1 MNKHPVFPYDLPPA
15 SGATGGAETASRP
28 VNRKTGIVASIVL
41 AVLGLLTFF
50 TPISVGV
57 GMAYLLTAG
66 LMVYG
71 ISQTV
76 AFFRA
81 PKEARSGWSLVNG
94 IMLLLFSGFTLW
106 SGLSGVY
113 GTLQMIASLSYVAG
127 FLTIAAGISQ
137 ISTFFALQ
145 RASGSGWIMGKRHPE
160 PAAQPGH
167 SGQPGS
173 QLVYPDLRLGHLS
186 DGFRHRPVCRVPVRP
201 QSVPLLSSGGA

>member
-81 PKEARSGWSLVNG
+81 PKKARSGWSLVNG

-145 RASGSGWIMGKRHPE
+145 RASGSGWIM
-160 PAAQPGH
+160 A
-167 SGQPGS
+167 SGI
-173 QLVYPDLRLGHLS
+173 LNL
-186 DGFRHRPVCRVPVRP
+186 
-201 QSVPLLSSGGA
+201 LLSLVILANPVVSWFTLTSVWGIYLTVSGIALFAESLSGRRACHS

>member
-81 PKEARSGWSLVNG
+81 PKEARSGWTLVNG

-145 RASGSGWIMGKRHPE
+145 RASGSGWIM
-160 PAAQPGH
+160 A
-167 SGQPGS
+167 SGI
-173 QLVYPDLRLGHLS
+173 LNL
-186 DGFRHRPVCRVPVRP
+186 
-201 QSVPLLSSGGA
+201 LLSLVILANPVVSWFTLTSVWGIYLTVSGIALFAESLSGHRACHS

>member
-1 MNKHPVFPYDLPPA
+1 MNKHSVFPYDLPPA
-15 SGATGGAETASRP
+15 SSTTGGAETASRP

-76 AFFRA
+76 AFIRA

-145 RASGSGWIMGKRHPE
+145 RASGSGWIM
-160 PAAQPGH
+160 A
-167 SGQPGS
+167 SGI
-173 QLVYPDLRLGHLS
+173 LNL
-186 DGFRHRPVCRVPVRP
+186 
-201 QSVPLLSSGGA
+201 LLSLVILANPVASWFTLTSVWGIYLTVSGIALFAESLSGHRACHS

>member
-1 MNKHPVFPYDLPPA
+1 MNKHSVFPYDLPPA
-15 SGATGGAETASRP
+15 SGVTGGAETASRP

-57 GMAYLLTAG
+57 GMAYLLTTG

-145 RASGSGWIMGKRHPE
+145 RASGSGWIM
-160 PAAQPGH
+160 A
-167 SGQPGS
+167 SGI
-173 QLVYPDLRLGHLS
+173 LNL
-186 DGFRHRPVCRVPVRP
+186 
-201 QSVPLLSSGGA
+201 LLSLVILANPVASWFILTSVWGIYLTVSGIALFAESLSGHRACHS

>member
-1 MNKHPVFPYDLPPA
+1 MNKHSVFPYDLPPA
-15 SGATGGAETASRP
+15 SSTTGGAETASRP

-145 RASGSGWIMGKRHPE
+145 RASGSGWIM
-160 PAAQPGH
+160 A
-167 SGQPGS
+167 SGI
-173 QLVYPDLRLGHLS
+173 LNL
-186 DGFRHRPVCRVPVRP
+186 
-201 QSVPLLSSGGA
+201 LLSLVILANPVASWFTLTSVWGIYLTVSGIALFAESLSGSRACHS

>member
-145 RASGSGWIMGKRHPE
+145 RASGSGWIM
-160 PAAQPGH
+160 A
-167 SGQPGS
+167 SGI
-173 QLVYPDLRLGHLS
+173 LNL
-186 DGFRHRPVCRVPVRP
+186 
-201 QSVPLLSSGGA
+201 LLSLVILANPVVSWFTLTSVWGIYLTGSGIALFAESLSGRRACHS

>member
-1 MNKHPVFPYDLPPA
+1 MNKHSVFPYDLPPA
-15 SGATGGAETASRP
+15 SSTTGGAETASRP

-76 AFFRA
+76 AFIRA

-145 RASGSGWIMGKRHPE
+145 RASGSGWIM
-160 PAAQPGH
+160 A
-167 SGQPGS
+167 SGI
-173 QLVYPDLRLGHLS
+173 LNL
-186 DGFRHRPVCRVPVRP
+186 
-201 QSVPLLSSGGA
+201 LLSLVILANPVASWFTLTSVWGIYLTVSGIALFAGSLSGHRACHS

>member
-81 PKEARSGWSLVNG
+81 PKEARSGWTLVNG

-145 RASGSGWIMGKRHPE
+145 RASGSGWIM
-160 PAAQPGH
+160 A
-167 SGQPGS
+167 SGI
-173 QLVYPDLRLGHLS
+173 LNL
-186 DGFRHRPVCRVPVRP
+186 
-201 QSVPLLSSGGA
+201 LLSLIILANPVVSWFTLTSVWGIYLTVSGIALFAESLSGRRACHS

>member
-76 AFFRA
+76 AFIRA

-145 RASGSGWIMGKRHPE
+145 RASGSGWIM
-160 PAAQPGH
+160 A
-167 SGQPGS
+167 SGI
-173 QLVYPDLRLGHLS
+173 LNL
-186 DGFRHRPVCRVPVRP
+186 
-201 QSVPLLSSGGA
+201 LLSLVILANPVVSWFTLTSVWGIYLTGSGIALFAESLSGRRACHS

>member
-1 MNKHPVFPYDLPPA
+1 MNKHSVFPYDLPPA
-15 SGATGGAETASRP
+15 SGVTGGAETASRP

-145 RASGSGWIMGKRHPE
+145 RTGVDGAGWVMASGI
-160 PAAQPGH
+160 
-167 SGQPGS
+167 
-173 QLVYPDLRLGHLS
+173 LNL
-186 DGFRHRPVCRVPVRP
+186 
-201 QSVPLLSSGGA
+201 LLSMVILANPVVSWFTLASVWGIYLTVSGIALFAESLSGHRACHS

>member
-145 RASGSGWIMGKRHPE
+145 RASGSGWIM
-160 PAAQPGH
+160 A
-167 SGQPGS
+167 SGI
-173 QLVYPDLRLGHLS
+173 LNL
-186 DGFRHRPVCRVPVRP
+186 
-201 QSVPLLSSGGA
+201 LLSLVILANPVVSWFTLTSVWGIYLTVSGIALFAESLSGHRACHS

>member
-81 PKEARSGWSLVNG
+81 PKEAWSGWSLVNG

-113 GTLQMIASLSYVAG
+113 VTLQMIASLSYVAG

-145 RASGSGWIMGKRHPE
+145 RASGSGWIM
-160 PAAQPGH
+160 A
-167 SGQPGS
+167 SGI
-173 QLVYPDLRLGHLS
+173 LNL
-186 DGFRHRPVCRVPVRP
+186 
-201 QSVPLLSSGGA
+201 LLSLVILANPVVSWFTLTSVWGIYLTGSGIALFAESLSGRRACHS

>member
-1 MNKHPVFPYDLPPA
+1 MNNHSVFPYDLPPA
-15 SGATGGAETASRP
+15 SSTTGGAETASRP

-145 RASGSGWIMGKRHPE
+145 RASGSGWIM
-160 PAAQPGH
+160 A
-167 SGQPGS
+167 SGI
-173 QLVYPDLRLGHLS
+173 LNL
-186 DGFRHRPVCRVPVRP
+186 
-201 QSVPLLSSGGA
+201 LLSLVILANPVVSWFTLASVWGIYLTVSGIALFAESLSGHRACHS

>member
-145 RASGSGWIMGKRHPE
+145 KSSGSGWIM
-160 PAAQPGH
+160 A
-167 SGQPGS
+167 SGI
-173 QLVYPDLRLGHLS
+173 LNL
-186 DGFRHRPVCRVPVRP
+186 
-201 QSVPLLSSGGA
+201 LLSLVILANPVVSWFTLTSVWGIYLTVSGIALFAESLSGRRACHS

>member
-28 VNRKTGIVASIVL
+28 VNRKTCIVASIVL

-81 PKEARSGWSLVNG
+81 PKEARSGWTLVNG

-145 RASGSGWIMGKRHPE
+145 RASGSGWIM
-160 PAAQPGH
+160 A
-167 SGQPGS
+167 SGI
-173 QLVYPDLRLGHLS
+173 LNL
-186 DGFRHRPVCRVPVRP
+186 
-201 QSVPLLSSGGA
+201 LLSLVILANPVVSWFTLTSVWGIYLTVSGIALFAESLSGRRACHS

>member
-41 AVLGLLTFF
+41 AILGLLTFF

-145 RASGSGWIMGKRHPE
+145 RASGSGWIM
-160 PAAQPGH
+160 A
-167 SGQPGS
+167 SGI
-173 QLVYPDLRLGHLS
+173 LNL
-186 DGFRHRPVCRVPVRP
+186 
-201 QSVPLLSSGGA
+201 LLSLVILANPVVSWFTLTSVWGIYLTVSGIALFAESLSGRRACHS

>member
-94 IMLLLFSGFTLW
+94 IMLLLFSDFTLW

-145 RASGSGWIMGKRHPE
+145 RASGSGWIM
-160 PAAQPGH
+160 A
-167 SGQPGS
+167 SGI
-173 QLVYPDLRLGHLS
+173 LNL
-186 DGFRHRPVCRVPVRP
+186 
-201 QSVPLLSSGGA
+201 LLSLVILANPVVSWFTLTSVWGIYLTVSGIALFAESLSGRRACHS

>member
-1 MNKHPVFPYDLPPA
+1 MNKHSVFPYDLPPA
-15 SGATGGAETASRP
+15 SSTTGGAETASRP

-145 RASGSGWIMGKRHPE
+145 RASGSGWIM
-160 PAAQPGH
+160 A
-167 SGQPGS
+167 SGI
-173 QLVYPDLRLGHLS
+173 LNL
-186 DGFRHRPVCRVPVRP
+186 
-201 QSVPLLSSGGA
+201 LLSLVILANPVVSWFTLTSVWGIYLTVSGIALFAESLSGRRACHS

>member
-1 MNKHPVFPYDLPPA
+1 
-15 SGATGGAETASRP
+15 
-28 VNRKTGIVASIVL
+28 
-41 AVLGLLTFF
+41 
-50 TPISVGV
+50 
-57 GMAYLLTAG
+57 MAYLLTAG

-76 AFFRA
+76 AFIRA

-145 RASGSGWIMGKRHPE
+145 RASGSGWIM
-160 PAAQPGH
+160 A
-167 SGQPGS
+167 SGI
-173 QLVYPDLRLGHLS
+173 LNL
-186 DGFRHRPVCRVPVRP
+186 
-201 QSVPLLSSGGA
+201 LLSLVILANPVASWFTLTSVWGIYLTVSGIALFAESLSGHRACHS

>member
-1 MNKHPVFPYDLPPA
+1 MNKHSVFPYDLPPA
-15 SGATGGAETASRP
+15 SSTTGGAETASRP

-145 RASGSGWIMGKRHPE
+145 RASGSGWIM
-160 PAAQPGH
+160 A
-167 SGQPGS
+167 SGILNLLLS
-173 QLVYPDLRLGHLS
+173 LVILANPVASWFTLTSVWGIYLTVSG
-186 DGFRHRPVCRVPVRP
+186 HRPVCRVPVRP

>member
-15 SGATGGAETASRP
+15 SGATGGAETAPRP

-145 RASGSGWIMGKRHPE
+145 RASGSGWIM
-160 PAAQPGH
+160 A
-167 SGQPGS
+167 SGI
-173 QLVYPDLRLGHLS
+173 LNL
-186 DGFRHRPVCRVPVRP
+186 
-201 QSVPLLSSGGA
+201 LLSLVILANPVVSWFTLTSVWGIYLTVSGIALFAESLSGRRACHS

>member
-145 RASGSGWIMGKRHPE
+145 RASGSGWIM
-160 PAAQPGH
+160 A
-167 SGQPGS
+167 SGI
-173 QLVYPDLRLGHLS
+173 LNL
-186 DGFRHRPVCRVPVRP
+186 
-201 QSVPLLSSGGA
+201 LLSLVILANPVASWFTLTSVWGIYLTVSGIALFAESLSGHRACHS

>member
-1 MNKHPVFPYDLPPA
+1 
-15 SGATGGAETASRP
+15 
-28 VNRKTGIVASIVL
+28 
-41 AVLGLLTFF
+41 
-50 TPISVGV
+50 
-57 GMAYLLTAG
+57 MAYLLTAG

>member
-1 MNKHPVFPYDLPPA
+1 MNKHSVFPYDLPPA
-15 SGATGGAETASRP
+15 SSTTGGAETASRP

-50 TPISVGV
+50 TPISMGV

-145 RASGSGWIMGKRHPE
+145 RASGSGWIM
-160 PAAQPGH
+160 A
-167 SGQPGS
+167 SGI
-173 QLVYPDLRLGHLS
+173 LNL
-186 DGFRHRPVCRVPVRP
+186 
-201 QSVPLLSSGGA
+201 LLSLVILANPVASWFTLTSVWGIYLTVSGIALFAESLSGRRACHS

>member
-1 MNKHPVFPYDLPPA
+1 MNKHSVFPYDLPPA

-145 RASGSGWIMGKRHPE
+145 RASGSGWIM
-160 PAAQPGH
+160 A
-167 SGQPGS
+167 SGI
-173 QLVYPDLRLGHLS
+173 LNL
-186 DGFRHRPVCRVPVRP
+186 
-201 QSVPLLSSGGA
+201 LLSLVILANPVASWFTLTSVWGIYLTVSGIALFAESLSGHRACHS

>member
-81 PKEARSGWSLVNG
+81 PKEARSGWSLING

-145 RASGSGWIMGKRHPE
+145 RASGSGWIM
-160 PAAQPGH
+160 A
-167 SGQPGS
+167 SGI
-173 QLVYPDLRLGHLS
+173 LNL
-186 DGFRHRPVCRVPVRP
+186 
-201 QSVPLLSSGGA
+201 LLSLVILANPVASWFTLTSVWGIYLTVSGIALFAESLSGRRACHS

>member
-1 MNKHPVFPYDLPPA
+1 MNKHSVFPYDLPPA
-15 SGATGGAETASRP
+15 SSTTGGAETASRP
-28 VNRKTGIVASIVL
+28 VNRKTGIVAFIVL

-106 SGLSGVY
+106 SELSGVY

-145 RASGSGWIMGKRHPE
+145 RASGSGWIM
-160 PAAQPGH
+160 A
-167 SGQPGS
+167 SGI
-173 QLVYPDLRLGHLS
+173 LNL
-186 DGFRHRPVCRVPVRP
+186 
-201 QSVPLLSSGGA
+201 LLSLVILANPVASWFTLTSVWGIYLTVSGIALFAESLSGHRACHS

>member
-81 PKEARSGWSLVNG
+81 PKEARSGWTLVNG

-145 RASGSGWIMGKRHPE
+145 RASGSGWIM
-160 PAAQPGH
+160 A
-167 SGQPGS
+167 SGIFN
-173 QLVYPDLRLGHLS
+173 L
-186 DGFRHRPVCRVPVRP
+186 
-201 QSVPLLSSGGA
+201 LLSLVILANPVVSWFTLTSVWGIYLTGSGIALFAESLSGRRACHS

>member
-1 MNKHPVFPYDLPPA
+1 MNKHSVFPYDLPPA
-15 SGATGGAETASRP
+15 SSTTGGAETASRP

-81 PKEARSGWSLVNG
+81 PKEARSGWTLVNG

-145 RASGSGWIMGKRHPE
+145 RASGSGWIM
-160 PAAQPGH
+160 A
-167 SGQPGS
+167 SGI
-173 QLVYPDLRLGHLS
+173 LNL
-186 DGFRHRPVCRVPVRP
+186 
-201 QSVPLLSSGGA
+201 LLSLVILANPVVSWFTLTSVWGIYLTVSGIALFAESLSGRRACHS

>member
-15 SGATGGAETASRP
+15 SGVTGGAETASRP

-145 RASGSGWIMGKRHPE
+145 RASGSGWIM
-160 PAAQPGH
+160 A
-167 SGQPGS
+167 SGI
-173 QLVYPDLRLGHLS
+173 LNL
-186 DGFRHRPVCRVPVRP
+186 
-201 QSVPLLSSGGA
+201 LLSLVILANPVASWFTLTSVWGIYLTVSGIALFAESLSGHRACHS

>member
-1 MNKHPVFPYDLPPA
+1 MNKHSVFPYDLPPA
-15 SGATGGAETASRP
+15 SSTTGGAETASRP

-81 PKEARSGWSLVNG
+81 PKEARSVWSLVNG

-145 RASGSGWIMGKRHPE
+145 RASGSGWIM
-160 PAAQPGH
+160 A
-167 SGQPGS
+167 SGI
-173 QLVYPDLRLGHLS
+173 LNL
-186 DGFRHRPVCRVPVRP
+186 
-201 QSVPLLSSGGA
+201 LLSLVILANPVASWFTLTSVWGIYLTVSGIALFAESLSGHRACHS

>member
-1 MNKHPVFPYDLPPA
+1 MNKHSVFPYDLPPA
-15 SGATGGAETASRP
+15 SSTTGGAETASRP

-76 AFFRA
+76 AFIRA

-145 RASGSGWIMGKRHPE
+145 RASGSGWIM
-160 PAAQPGH
+160 A
-167 SGQPGS
+167 SGI
-173 QLVYPDLRLGHLS
+173 LNL
-186 DGFRHRPVCRVPVRP
+186 
-201 QSVPLLSSGGA
+201 LLSLVILANPVASWFTLTSVWGIYLTVSGIALFAESLSGRRACHS

>member
-1 MNKHPVFPYDLPPA
+1 MNKHSVFPYDLPPA
-15 SGATGGAETASRP
+15 SSTTGGAETASRP

-50 TPISVGV
+50 TPISVGM

-145 RASGSGWIMGKRHPE
+145 RASGSGWIM
-160 PAAQPGH
+160 A
-167 SGQPGS
+167 SGI
-173 QLVYPDLRLGHLS
+173 LNL
-186 DGFRHRPVCRVPVRP
+186 
-201 QSVPLLSSGGA
+201 LLSLVILANPVVSWFTLTSVWGIYLTVSGIALFAESLSGRRACHS

>member
-1 MNKHPVFPYDLPPA
+1 MNNHSVFPYDLPPA
-15 SGATGGAETASRP
+15 SSTTGGAETASRP

-145 RASGSGWIMGKRHPE
+145 RASGSGWIM
-160 PAAQPGH
+160 A
-167 SGQPGS
+167 SGI
-173 QLVYPDLRLGHLS
+173 LNL
-186 DGFRHRPVCRVPVRP
+186 
-201 QSVPLLSSGGA
+201 LLSLVILANPVASWFTLTSVWGIDLTVSGIALFAESLSGHRACHS

>member
-71 ISQTV
+71 ISQTL

-145 RASGSGWIMGKRHPE
+145 RASGSGWIM
-160 PAAQPGH
+160 A
-167 SGQPGS
+167 SGI
-173 QLVYPDLRLGHLS
+173 LNL
-186 DGFRHRPVCRVPVRP
+186 
-201 QSVPLLSSGGA
+201 LLSLVILANPVVSWFTLTSVWGIYLTVSGIALFAESLSGRRACHS

>member
-1 MNKHPVFPYDLPPA
+1 MNNHSVFPYDLPPA
-15 SGATGGAETASRP
+15 SSTTGGAETASRP
-28 VNRKTGIVASIVL
+28 VNRKTSIVASIVL

-145 RASGSGWIMGKRHPE
+145 RASGSGWIM
-160 PAAQPGH
+160 A
-167 SGQPGS
+167 SGI
-173 QLVYPDLRLGHLS
+173 LNL
-186 DGFRHRPVCRVPVRP
+186 
-201 QSVPLLSSGGA
+201 LLSLVILANPVASWFTLTSVWGIYLTVSGIALFAESLSGRRACHS

>member
-94 IMLLLFSGFTLW
+94 IMLLFSGFTLW

-145 RASGSGWIMGKRHPE
+145 RASGSGWIM
-160 PAAQPGH
+160 A
-167 SGQPGS
+167 SGI
-173 QLVYPDLRLGHLS
+173 LNL
-186 DGFRHRPVCRVPVRP
+186 
-201 QSVPLLSSGGA
+201 LLSLVILANPVVSWFTLTSVWGIYLTVSGIALFAESLSGRRACHS

>member
-1 MNKHPVFPYDLPPA
+1 MNKHSVFPYDLPPA
-15 SGATGGAETASRP
+15 SGVTGGAETASRP

-145 RASGSGWIMGKRHPE
+145 RASGSGWIM
-160 PAAQPGH
+160 A
-167 SGQPGS
+167 SGI
-173 QLVYPDLRLGHLS
+173 LNL
-186 DGFRHRPVCRVPVRP
+186 
-201 QSVPLLSSGGA
+201 LLSLVILANPVASWFTLTSVWGIYLTVSGIALFAESLSGHRACHS

>member
-41 AVLGLLTFF
+41 AALGLLTFF

-145 RASGSGWIMGKRHPE
+145 RASGSGWIM
-160 PAAQPGH
+160 A
-167 SGQPGS
+167 SGI
-173 QLVYPDLRLGHLS
+173 LNL
-186 DGFRHRPVCRVPVRP
+186 
-201 QSVPLLSSGGA
+201 LLSLVILANPVASWFTLTSVWGIYLTVSGIALFAESLSGHRACHS